1 MNIRDARVQLAALG
15 LLLLINVACP
25 MVVRAEGPLVLR
37 LLGGRL
43 PVVPVYIEGQGPFEF
58 LLDTGTNST
67 IVTPE
72 VAARLGLRPA
82 DRVRLITVAGERDVP
97 RARLRRVA
105 VGGSVA
111 SDVEA
116 LVSGLEQIR
125 RLDRRVCGVLGQN
138 YLGRFNYTL
147 DYGARTIEFEGA
159 GDAPPAGER
168 VTFDVEEGKL
178 VVAAFSE
185 SYVRALRL
193 VLDAAAT
200 SLVIFEDVRGSLG
213 PADSKGGAGRV
224 LTEAGSLGAGL
235 ARLRSLR
242 VGGTRL
248 RDVPVALVSDAAGRE
263 SRAEDGLLP
272 TSLFRAV
279 YFNHAGGYVIF
290 NPGQSTRAR
299 EGGLMTRARAS

>member
-1 MNIRDARVQLAALG
+1 MNIRDARARVAALG

-25 MVVRAEGPLVLR
+25 MVVRAEGPVGLR
-37 LLGGRL
+37 LLWGRL
-43 PVVPVYIEGQGPFEF
+43 PVVPVYLEGQGPFDF

-82 DRVRLITVAGERDVP
+82 DRVTLVTVAGERDVP
-97 RARLRRVA
+97 RARLRRVS
-105 VGGSVA
+105 VGA
-111 SDVEA
+111 SAAENVEA
-116 LVSGLEQIR
+116 LVSGLELIR
-125 RLDRRVCGVLGQN
+125 RLDPRVCGILGQN

-147 DYGARTIEFEGA
+147 DYGARTVEFEGA
-159 GDAPPAGER
+159 GDAAPPAGER
-168 VTFDVEEGKL
+168 VAFDVEEGKL

-185 SYVRALRL
+185 SHVRALRL

-200 SLVIFEDVRGSLG
+200 SLVIFGDVRGSLG

-224 LTEAGSLGAGL
+224 LTEAGSLEAGL

-248 RDVPVALVSDAAGRE
+248 RDVPVALISDAAGRGE
-263 SRAEDGLLP
+263 RAEDGLLP

-279 YFNHAGGYVIF
+279 YFNHDGGYVIF
-290 NPGQSTRAR
+290 NPEQRGRA
-299 EGGLMTRARAS
+299 

>member
-1 MNIRDARVQLAALG
+1 MNIRDASAQLAALG

-25 MVVRAEGPLVLR
+25 MVVRAEGAVGLR

-43 PVVPVYIEGQGPFEF
+43 PVVPVYLDGQGPFDF

-97 RARLRRVA
+97 RARLRRVS
-105 VGGSVA
+105 VGASAA

-159 GDAPPAGER
+159 GDAAPPAGER
-168 VTFDVEEGKL
+168 VAFDVEEGKL

-185 SYVRALRL
+185 TYARVLRL
-193 VLDAAAT
+193 VLDAAAP
-200 SLVIFEDVRGSLG
+200 SLVIFKDVRKSLS
-213 PADSKGGAGRV
+213 PDSKGGSGV
-224 LTEAGSLGAGL
+224 MLTEAGSLEAGF

-248 RDVPVALVSDAAGRE
+248 RDVPVALISDAAGRE
-263 SRAEDGLLP
+263 ARAEDGLLP

-279 YFNHAGGYVIF
+279 YFNHARRYVIF
-290 NPGQSTRAR
+290 NPVRAK
-299 EGGLMTRARAS
+299 AA

>member
-1 MNIRDARVQLAALG
+1 M
-15 LLLLINVACP
+15 
-25 MVVRAEGPLVLR
+25 
-37 LLGGRL
+37 LGGRL
-43 PVVPVYIEGQGPFEF
+43 PVVPVYLEGQGPFDF

-82 DRVRLITVAGERDVP
+82 DRVRLITVAGERDLP
-97 RARLRRVA
+97 LALLRKVS
-105 VGGSVA
+105 VGA
-111 SDVEA
+111 SAAENVEA
-116 LVSGLEQIR
+116 LVSGLEQVR
-125 RLDRRVCGVLGQN
+125 RLDPRVCGVLGQN

-147 DYGARTIEFEGA
+147 DYDARAVEFEGA
-159 GDAPPAGER
+159 GDVAPPAGER
-168 VTFDVEEGKL
+168 VSFVVEEGKL

-200 SLVIFEDVRGSLG
+200 SLVIFDDAAPPGR
-213 PADSKGGAGRV
+213 AGRL
-224 LTEAGSLGAGL
+224 LTEAGSLAAGI

-248 RDVPVALVSDAAGRE
+248 RDVPVALVSDAAGRGE
-263 SRAEDGLLP
+263 RAEDGLLP

-290 NPGQSTRAR
+290 NPGQGARGRA
-299 EGGLMTRARAS
+299 GGLMTRARAS